1 MVIVN
6 VLEHL
11 QTLGLSA
18 GASLMF
24 PMWNSLQVRLMCNP
38 LPMWNSAMERGP
50 IDVVFAVLLFGQELS
65 LATSGWACPC
75 SWGWQVMMTVLR
87 GILGKV
93 RLCSSSGRRLAL

>member
-1 MVIVN
+1 
-6 VLEHL
+6 
-11 QTLGLSA
+11 
-18 GASLMF
+18 MF
-24 PMWNSLQVRLMCNP
+24 
-38 LPMWNSAMERGP
+38 
-50 IDVVFAVLLFGQELS
+50 VFAVLLFGQELS